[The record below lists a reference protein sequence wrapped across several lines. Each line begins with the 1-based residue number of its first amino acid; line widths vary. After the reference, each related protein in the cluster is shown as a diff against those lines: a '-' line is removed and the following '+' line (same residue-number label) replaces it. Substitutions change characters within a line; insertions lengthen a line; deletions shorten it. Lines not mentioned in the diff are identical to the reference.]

1 MQDRNRQSQP
11 TRRQHQRVDIRM
23 SAEVRTARSVFT
35 ATTRDVSEG
44 GVGLSCD
51 YPLDEGSEV
60 VVGLFL
66 VLDDV
71 ETDTPPLWVKARVA
85 WAAETDDRRY
95 NAGVRFEVITEE
107 QRKWLRQVLAAITP
121 PPLAKTAQRR

>member
-1 MQDRNRQSQP
+1 MMETKRQNQP
-11 TRRQHQRVDIRM
+11 TRRQHQRVDLRM
-23 SAEVRTARSVFT
+23 SAEVRTTRSVFT

-51 YPLDEGSEV
+51 YPLEEGSEIIL
-60 VVGLFL
+60 GLFL

-71 ETDTPPLWVKARVA
+71 ESDTPPLWVKARVA
-85 WAAETDDRRY
+85 WAAETDDNRY
-95 NAGVRFEVITEE
+95 NAGVRFEVITDE

-121 PPLAKTAQRR
+121 PPTPR

>member
-1 MQDRNRQSQP
+1 MMESNRQNQP
-11 TRRQHQRVDIRM
+11 SRRQHQRVDLRM

-51 YPLDEGSEV
+51 YPLEEGSEIIL
-60 VVGLFL
+60 GLFL

-71 ETDTPPLWVKARVA
+71 ESDTPPLWVKARVA
-85 WAAETDDRRY
+85 WAAETDDHRT
-95 NAGVRFEVITEE
+95 NAGVRFEVITDD

-121 PPLAKTAQRR
+121 PPTPR

>member
-1 MQDRNRQSQP
+1 MERNRQNQT
-11 TRRQHQRVDIRM
+11 TRRQHQRVDMRM
-23 SAEVRTARSVFT
+23 SAEVRTMRSVFT

-51 YPLDEGSEV
+51 YPLEEGSEV
-60 VVGLFL
+60 VLGLFL

-85 WAAETDDRRY
+85 WAGESDDNRY
-95 NAGVRFEVITEE
+95 NAGVRFEVITDE

-121 PPLAKTAQRR
+121 PPTAR

>member
-11 TRRQHQRVDIRM
+11 TRRQHQRVDVRM

-60 VVGLFL
+60 VLGLFL

-71 ETDTPPLWVKARVA
+71 ESDTPPLWVKARVA
-85 WAAETDDRRY
+85 WAAETDEHRY

-121 PPLAKTAQRR
+121 PPMAKR